1 MSGPYHTCTSGTCAK
16 AVSTVCTTFDEVHV
30 MVGTAL
36 SARAFVFRLVLMY
49 TTCTV
54 QGGRAG
60 GEGVRLEFKVG
71 TGQGQLESWVE

>member
-1 MSGPYHTCTSGTCAK
+1 
-16 AVSTVCTTFDEVHV
+16 VHV